1 MLIKILINYY
11 ILIQISRGSVK
22 KLIIGGIII
31 SSIEYPGNISL
42 VIFTGGCIL
51 KCPYCHNP
59 ELIFGGNPVET
70 NTIKI
75 KINESL
81 EYVDGVTITGGEPL
95 IQWEDVKDILQYSKM
110 LKLKT
115 KIDTSGFNPERIA
128 KIIKWTDYIALDIK
142 APFNKYKSLTGK
154 DIGDDVKKSMEICFN
169 TPNTFLEC
177 RTTYVPGL
185 LNHEDMV
192 DIAKSIHCDL
202 YTIQQFRNQV
212 VLDEKLKQTLNPSRN
227 ELLEIAN
234 KIKPI
239 LGRVQ
244 LKTAEFSDEII

>member
-1 MLIKILINYY
+1 M
-11 ILIQISRGSVK
+11 GSVK
-22 KLIIGGIII
+22 KLIIGGIIV
-31 SSIEYPGNISL
+31 SSIEYPGKISL

-59 ELIFGGNPVET
+59 ELISGGNPVEI
-70 NTIKI
+70 NTIKT

-81 EYVDGVTITGGEPL
+81 EYIDGITITGGEPL
-95 IQWEDVKDILQYSKM
+95 IQWEDVKDILQYSKK

-115 KIDTSGFNPERIA
+115 KIDTNGFNPERIA

-142 APFNKYKSLTGK
+142 VPFNKYESVTGM
-154 DIGDDVKKSMEICFN
+154 DIGDDVKKSMDICFN
-169 TPNTFLEC
+169 TPNIFLEC

-185 LNHEDMV
+185 LNHEDIME
-192 DIAKSIHCDL
+192 IAKNVHCNL

-212 VLDEKLKQTLNPSRN
+212 VLDDKLKQTHNPSRD
-227 ELLEIAN
+227 ELLEIVN

-239 LGRVQ
+239 LGKVK
-244 LKTAEFSDEII
+244 LKTAEFGDEII

>member
-1 MLIKILINYY
+1 M
-11 ILIQISRGSVK
+11 GSVK
-22 KLIIGGIII
+22 KLIIGGILV
-31 SSIEYPGNISL
+31 SSIEYPSKISL

-59 ELIFGGNPVET
+59 ELIFGGNPIEI
-70 NTIKI
+70 NTIKT

-81 EYVDGVTITGGEPL
+81 EYIDGITITGGEPL
-95 IQWEDVKDILQYSKM
+95 IQWEDVKDILQYSKI

-142 APFNKYKSLTGK
+142 APFNKYKSV
-154 DIGDDVKKSMEICFN
+154 IGMNIGNDVKKSMEICFN

-185 LNHEDMV
+185 LNHEDMIE
-192 DIAKSIHCDL
+192 IAKSIKCDL
-202 YTIQQFRNQV
+202 YTIQQFRNQI
-212 VLDEKLKQTLNPSRN
+212 VLDEKLKQTPNPSRD

-239 LGRVQ
+239 LGRVK
-244 LKTAEFSDEII
+244 LKTAEFGDEFI